1 MEYNDLQKS
10 LNETPILMKKQNS
23 PHNWLYCSRRHHS
36 SLINYPCEKYSGVR
50 IIMDIK
56 IYFTGILME
65 NFIDDIVRWIPSLAK
80 LLLAKRFPKFVDDK
94 E

>member
-1 MEYNDLQKS
+1 
-10 LNETPILMKKQNS
+10 
-23 PHNWLYCSRRHHS
+23 
-36 SLINYPCEKYSGVR
+36 
-50 IIMDIK
+50 MDIK